1 MIPLNEYIKNLNTMF
16 YAQRIKI
23 IPKSIIKDLS
33 LRTVAHLIMDDGTVL
48 TGNQCRICTNCFDLD
63 SLESLKLGFA
73 KLGIKIDKK
82 FYEKTN
88 DGLRDQFLLVLDMTQ
103 IVHRKILWH
112 SFLDQNLIADSMK
125 YKFIPTHKNDN
136 LIQNTFI
143 KDYHSNLLNYFTCK

>member
-1 MIPLNEYIKNLNTMF
+1 MLLLCSNLYKFNSFITGPNRHNIRFRNVWTLVIPLNEYIKNLNTMF

-82 FYEKTN
+82 F
-88 DGLRDQFLLVLDMTQ
+88 
-103 IVHRKILWH
+103 
-112 SFLDQNLIADSMK
+112 
-125 YKFIPTHKNDN
+125 
-136 LIQNTFI
+136 
-143 KDYHSNLLNYFTCK
+143 